1 MTSPR
6 VKLRFLPHAAIATD
20 TPLDPAFARDAV
32 ANNLIHL
39 ADQACAKVLV
49 NDMAVDDTLITGGGN
64 APEVLTITNATD
76 EWRTV
81 AVYGPFD
88 ISTYLLDGQRYGYR
102 LRAMILATDLNVSWA
117 AQLCLPDT
125 TAAILG
131 GTGSIVGPN
140 DACNF
145 DPQSSATPVWL
156 DALTLI
162 EPSQPLLDASVS
174 TVATIDSPSGLAT
187 AVYTSALCLRV
198 LCKGSGTAELYGCH
212 LAEYFDQ

>member
-1 MTSPR
+1 MTSPIG
-6 VKLRFLPHAAIATD
+6 KLRFFSAAAIGTD

-49 NDMAVDDTLITGGGN
+49 NDMAADDTLITGGGN
-64 APEVLTITNATD
+64 APEVLTITNDTD

-88 ISTYLLDGQRYGYR
+88 ISTYLIDGLRYGYR
-102 LRAMILATDLNVSWA
+102 VRGMILATDLNVSWA
-117 AQLCLPDT
+117 AHLCLPDT
-125 TAAILG
+125 TSAILG
-131 GTGSIVGPN
+131 GVGAIVGPV

-162 EPSQPLLDASVS
+162 EPSQPLLDASLA
-174 TVATIDSPSGLAT
+174 TVATLDGPSGVAT
-187 AVYTSALCLRV
+187 AVYTSSLCIRV
-198 LCKGSGTAELYGCH
+198 VCKGSGTAELYGAH
-212 LAEYFDQ
+212 FAEYIDR